1 MILDALS
8 QKHAAKSWSTKRLL
22 LTNIGSLG
30 SIVWSCLTVFIPGR
44 QHVSFFW
51 KQKQRERERER
62 EQLLHAAVRRSC
74 MKTKNVCI
82 LPYQAPNCFRMLQP
96 FHASSSSMFE
106 DESWRC
112 MTHSFDKSSANI
124 HFWMYCLFA
133 LHFVLGHIRTVLD
146 IFNSRSLRG
155 HCGIWTGGAG
165 IPACQW
171 SIRWCDPYSGAL
183 KATESKVALTVAVK
197 QSILNKS
204 AQTPFTRARVLQS
217 LSGGY
222 SKGPHLDPCNLS
234 QFGLDAGCALQGLI

>member
-1 MILDALS
+1 MFTLFYSFWIPVCRYLILSYEYISPCVLFSSCSLQRIFSWNFFLIFLEVFESFSKRHLDAFS

-44 QHVSFFW
+44 QHVSFLW
-51 KQKQRERERER
+51 KQKQRER
-62 EQLLHAAVRRSC
+62 EQLLHAAVRTSC

-124 HFWMYCLFA
+124 HFWMYCPLMSFDR
-133 LHFVLGHIRTVLD
+133 L
-146 IFNSRSLRG
+146 S
-155 HCGIWTGGAG
+155 CMIWA
-165 IPACQW
+165 I
-171 SIRWCDPYSGAL
+171 
-183 KATESKVALTVAVK
+183 
-197 QSILNKS
+197 
-204 AQTPFTRARVLQS
+204 
-217 LSGGY
+217 
-222 SKGPHLDPCNLS
+222 
-234 QFGLDAGCALQGLI
+234 